1 MKNIL
6 VLGAGRSSHYL
17 INYLLEKSQKY
28 SWHIVVGDKVKSL
41 AETAFGNTETGEA
54 IAFDI
59 QEEAD
64 AKRTIESAD
73 IVISLL
79 PPALHIPLA
88 ELCLITGT
96 HLLTASYVSSEMKNL
111 DQEAKDKGLL
121 FLNECGL
128 DPGIDHMSAMK
139 IIDEIQSKGS
149 DVISFQSFTGG
160 LIAPETDP
168 ENPWRYKFTWNPRNV
183 ITAGQ
188 SGAEY
193 LKDGARIHL
202 PYKKLFKE
210 TTSVNV
216 PGSGEFEGYANRDS
230 LKYIDTYNN
239 IRNIKTMIRGTL
251 RSKGF
256 CSAWDV
262 LVQLGCCDDTYLI
275 KDIDLMTNRD
285 FIRRFTKPKGNANL
299 EETLKEEFGADEHD
313 LSCLRWSG
321 FFDDEII
328 GLKEATPAQITE
340 HILMK
345 KWQLKTGD
353 KDMIVMWHRFVYQH
367 NGTQNEIQSSLIVK
381 GESEKKTAM
390 AKTVGL
396 PLGIAAKLLMEGK
409 ISQRG
414 VCIPIRREFYE
425 PVLEEL
431 KRYEIDFKET
441 DSAINRSY

>member
-1 MKNIL
+1 MKKIL
-6 VLGAGRSSHYL
+6 VLGAGRSSYYL
-17 INYLLEKSQKY
+17 INYLLEKSQTNL
-28 SWHIVVGDKVKSL
+28 WQVVVGDKVRSL
-41 AETAFGNTETGEA
+41 AENALGKTGRGQA

-59 QEEAD
+59 HDKAD

-73 IVISLL
+73 VVISLL

-88 ELCLITGT
+88 ELCLITGK
-96 HLLTASYVSSEMKNL
+96 HLLTASYVSGEMKNL
-111 DQEAKDKGLL
+111 DTEVKNKGLL

-139 IIDEIQSKGS
+139 IINEIQSKGGN
-149 DVISFQSFTGG
+149 VISFESFTGG
-160 LIAPETDP
+160 LIAPETDS

-183 ITAGQ
+183 VTAGQ

-193 LKDGARIHL
+193 LKEGARIQL

-210 TTSVNV
+210 TTSINV

-230 LKYIDTYNN
+230 LKYIDTYNLG
-239 IRNIKTMIRGTL
+239 NIKTMIRGTL

-256 CSAWDV
+256 CSAWNV

-275 KDIDLMTNRD
+275 KDADGMSNRH
-285 FIRRFTKPKGNANL
+285 FISRFIKSMGNATI
-299 EETLKEEFGADEHD
+299 EERLKDDVGATEHD
-313 LSCLRWSG
+313 LFCLRWSG

-345 KWQLKTGD
+345 KWQLNPGD
-353 KDMIVMWHRFVYQH
+353 KDMIVMWHRFVYEH

-431 KRYEIDFKET
+431 KRYEIDFRET
-441 DSAINRSY
+441 DSAINS